1 MALYVVSYDLVKKSE
16 SEYQDLWDELDA
28 LDSVKTQDSVYYV
41 SSSKTQRELL
51 ELLEQHIHE
60 NDRMMV
66 VTFTRRPSHTKALK
80 GTNAWLDEHFS
91 Q

>member
-41 SSSKTQRELL
+41 SSSKTQQELL
-51 ELLEQHIHE
+51 DLLKQHIHE

-66 VTFTRRPSHTKALK
+66 VTLTRRPSHTKALK
-80 GTNAWLDEHFS
+80 GTNAWLDRHFS
-91 Q
+91 R

>member
-16 SEYQDLWDELDA
+16 SEYQDLWDELDT

-41 SSSKTQRELL
+41 SSSKTQWELL

-66 VTFTRRPSHTKALK
+66 ATFTRKPNYTKALK
-80 GTNAWLDEHFS
+80 GTNAWLDRHFS
-91 Q
+91 S